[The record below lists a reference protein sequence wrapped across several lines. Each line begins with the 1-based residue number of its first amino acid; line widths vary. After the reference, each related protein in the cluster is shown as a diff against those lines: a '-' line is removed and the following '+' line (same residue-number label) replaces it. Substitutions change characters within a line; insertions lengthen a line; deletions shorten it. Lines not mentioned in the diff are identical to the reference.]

1 MDRETVKTGFELCAN
16 GEPCMGEKFMK
27 CPFSPRNNAEQNCGV
42 TMARNALTLLKE
54 QEEQKRKWL
63 KSIADNQLANA
74 PTDTM
79 DEKTKEHFYGVW
91 CGLEIAYGILTEE
104 S

>member
-1 MDRETVKTGFELCAN
+1 MKDIRVELNDLDYARERIKESKGLTALQ
-16 GEPCMGEKFMK
+16 K
-27 CPFSPRNNAEQNCGV
+27 CRIFDAIDG
-42 TMARNALTLLKE
+42 ARVMLKE

-63 KSIADNQLANA
+63 KSIADNQIANA
-74 PTDTM
+74 PTDMM